1 MSHIPISGELTIYQ
15 VGELKP
21 LLQQALDQSIHDL
34 TGIQLDLGGVTEIDG
49 AGLQLLLSIAKTVPG
64 TEVEFTLHNVPE
76 AVLQV
81 IQTFNL
87 ANRFK
92 MVQGSGQ

>member
-21 LLQQALDQSIHDL
+21 QLQQALDQSTHDL

-49 AGLQLLLSIAKTVPG
+49 AGLQLLLSIAKTVTG
-64 TEVEFTLHNVPE
+64 TEVELTLHNVPE
-76 AVLQV
+76 SVLQV
-81 IQTFNL
+81 MQTFNI

-92 MVQGSGQ
+92 MVQGNAQ